1 MRRLVAWISNSPSV
15 SRLNANSRVKE
26 AAWKWILFYTSEEA
40 QRLLGEWKRG
50 IPSMRRIAEEPG
62 GVFLNPDLP
71 TAE

>member
-1 MRRLVAWISNSPSV
+1 MAWISNSPNV
-15 SRLNANSRVKE
+15 SRLNPNSRVKE
-26 AAWKWILFYTSEEA
+26 AAWKWMLFYTSEEA

-50 IPSMRRIAEEPG
+50 IPSMRRIAEESG